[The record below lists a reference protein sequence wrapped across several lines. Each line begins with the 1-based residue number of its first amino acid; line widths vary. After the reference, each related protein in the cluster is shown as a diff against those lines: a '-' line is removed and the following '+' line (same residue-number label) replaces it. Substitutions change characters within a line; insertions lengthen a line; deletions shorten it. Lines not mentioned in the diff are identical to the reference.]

1 MNKRWLARSAAV
13 AIACLPALISFEAL
27 QAQPA
32 IAQTASNRLKSLEVT
47 AEGQL
52 LLRTDQPVQFDWRP
66 DIGGNYQLILLN
78 TQLPLNFRTLPPP
91 LTLLRLDVNRQGT
104 DVVINLR
111 TRSGSRLETPVITP
125 EGLLSLTLPKL
136 ASVPTLSTAPPSFL
150 SITPSFG
157 AAPQPAQTGLPPL
170 SRPAVI
176 VIDPGHGGRDPG
188 AIGIGGIRETDIVL
202 DISTQVTRLL
212 QAQGAQV
219 VMTRQDDREVDLA
232 PRVAIAQRARATV
245 FVSIHANALSMS
257 RPDVNGLETYFFT
270 AASRPL
276 AQAIQDRMMQ
286 SFPDMR
292 NRGVKQARFY
302 VIRQT
307 SMPSSLVE
315 VGFVTGA
322 QDAARLAD
330 PTFRSQMAQAIA
342 AGILDFLN
350 R

>member
-1 MNKRWLARSAAV
+1 MSKRWLARSAAV
-13 AIACLPALISFEAL
+13 AIACLPALISLDAVS
-27 QAQPA
+27 AQPA
-32 IAQTASNRLKSLEVT
+32 IAQAAVNNLRSIDAD

-52 LLRTDQPVQFDWRP
+52 IFRTDVPPRFEWTP
-66 DIGGNYQLILLN
+66 DLGGNYQLTLFD

-91 LTLLRLDVNRQGT
+91 LSLARFEVNRQG
-104 DVVINLR
+104 DNIIIRLR
-111 TRSGSRLETPVITP
+111 TRPGSRLEPPAIT
-125 EGLLSLTLPKL
+125 EAGLLALMLPK
-136 ASVPTLSTAPPSFL
+136 ASLPALTVAPPRL
-150 SITPSFG
+150 APLTPNLTPI
-157 AAPQPAQTGLPPL
+157 PQPTVVGLPPL
-170 SRPAVI
+170 TRPAVV

-212 QAQGAQV
+212 QAQGVQV

-232 PRVAIAQRARATV
+232 PRVAIAQRSRATV
-245 FVSIHANALSMS
+245 FVSIHANALSLS
-257 RPDVNGLETYFFT
+257 RPDVNGIETYYFT
-270 AASRPL
+270 AASLPL
-276 AQAIQDRMMQ
+276 AQAIQSRMIQ
-286 SFPDMR
+286 FFPDMR

-307 SMPSSLVE
+307 TMPSSLVE

-322 QDAARLAD
+322 EDAPRLAD
-330 PTFRSQMAQAIA
+330 PTFRAQMSQAIA

>member
-13 AIACLPALISFEAL
+13 AIACLPALISLEAL

-32 IAQTASNRLKSLEVT
+32 IAQAAVNNLRSID
-47 AEGQL
+47 AGPEGQL
-52 LLRTDQPVQFDWRP
+52 IFRTDAPPRFEWTP
-66 DIGGNYQLILLN
+66 DIGGNYQLVLFD

-91 LTLLRLDVNRQGT
+91 LSLARFDINRQGN
-104 DVVINLR
+104 DIVIRLR
-111 TRSGSRLETPVITP
+111 TRPDSRLEPPALTAA
-125 EGLLSLTLPKL
+125 GFLSLMLPKATLPAL
-136 ASVPTLSTAPPSFL
+136 TTAPPRL
-150 SITPSFG
+150 TPLTPNLNFT
-157 AAPQPAQTGLPPL
+157 PQSTVVGLPPL
-170 SRPAVI
+170 NRPATI
-176 VIDPGHGGRDPG
+176 VIDPGHGGGDPG
-188 AIGIGGIRETDIVL
+188 AVGIGGIREKDIVL
-202 DISTQVTRLL
+202 DISNQVSSLL
-212 QAQGAQV
+212 QGQGAQV
-219 VMTRQDDREVDLA
+219 VMTRQDDRELDLA